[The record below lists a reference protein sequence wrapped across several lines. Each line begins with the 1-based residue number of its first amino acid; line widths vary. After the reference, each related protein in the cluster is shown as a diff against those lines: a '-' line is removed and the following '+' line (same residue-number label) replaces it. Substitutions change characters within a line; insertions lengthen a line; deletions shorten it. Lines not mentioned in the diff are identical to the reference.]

1 MHTDKHAQSSAAAG
15 RLADQ
20 VAAPAARSNAIS
32 RLFDHFA
39 AHVTKWAGSSMAF
52 GLALITVLIWAASGP
67 AFGYSE
73 TWQLVINTGTTIV
86 TFLMVFLIQ
95 QSQNKD
101 AQALHLK
108 LDDLLIALKG
118 ADEGLVDAERLDEDK
133 LLAWLP
139 PAPRWPASA
148 RKPNHARE
156 AKLAHKPQS
165 ARRPARPAGE
175 GRAVPGPRSLDRG
188 PHDQSGNRVILPE
201 HLMYPRQQG
210 IQFHLGRCIER
221 NQDGGAFPLAGHALD
236 AVERRKPILQ
246 QKRPDVIV
254 GSAVFDVIDQQSSH
268 DAFSVIQ
275 KFSGTNLYG
284 WSDST

>member
-39 AHVTKWAGSSMAF
+39 AHVTKWAGSSLAF

-133 LLAWLP
+133 LLAL
-139 PAPRWPASA
+139 AAACTAMA
-148 RKPNHARE
+148 RKRTQA
-156 AKLAHKPQS
+156 QS
-165 ARRPARPAGE
+165 PARSQTRAQTPKRAQTRKTSRRGQ
-175 GRAVPGPRSLDRG
+175 GRS
-188 PHDQSGNRVILPE
+188 
-201 HLMYPRQQG
+201 
-210 IQFHLGRCIER
+210 
-221 NQDGGAFPLAGHALD
+221 
-236 AVERRKPILQ
+236 
-246 QKRPDVIV
+246 RPTV
-254 GSAVFDVIDQQSSH
+254 
-268 DAFSVIQ
+268 
-275 KFSGTNLYG
+275 TR
-284 WSDST
+284 